1 MARPLSPAGIEVEA
15 MKRLL
20 KLLAIVVGALV
31 VLVIVVAAA
40 LAVFVDPNDYKDR
53 IETAVAAQTGRK
65 LTLEGDLDLRLFPTL
80 RLAVGRATL
89 GNAPGFGDAPFAEIG
104 SAELELKVLP
114 LLARRVD
121 VSQVRL
127 DGLVLNLARDAQ
139 GRNNWQDIGGAR
151 AAGAPAGQSGGAP
164 SNGGGAE
171 PQAGGESSGG
181 GAVRLD
187 VAEITVSNSEV
198 NWSDAATKTAWK
210 LTDFDLDAS
219 DFGPDRAFPITMDFA
234 VAGPDVQVDVGVDT
248 HATISL
254 AENRYRLD
262 DLAVKLAGS
271 GAGWPG
277 GEGQADLE
285 FASLIADLNTE
296 SVDLQNLTASFL
308 GVTAKGSLAGRNLL
322 SNLSLGGQVE
332 IEPFDPSAVL
342 GVFGVKVETADP
354 GVLKHASAKASFVY
368 DASRI
373 GLDKMTLALDDS
385 SLTGNVAV
393 RNGSALRFDLA
404 VDQINADRYL
414 PPAEESAP
422 AEQEEGSLD
431 EVDLPVEVLRSV
443 DADGKFALGKAQF
456 AGLSLSDAAFT
467 LTAKDGHVAIK
478 PQAKLY
484 GGEFA
489 GDVKLDVAGDAVK
502 LTYVQ
507 QLSGVDMAPLGQD
520 LLGSQMVTGTG
531 SVNLNLTSTGSN
543 VGQMRRALD
552 GDMSFTLKDG
562 ALEGLDLWYELR
574 RARALLNKAEA
585 PAKPEGPPR
594 TAFSSVSASGVVADA
609 IVTNRDLNATLPF
622 MSVDGKGTVNLLDS
636 GLDFDLVATVLDNET
651 VKSDPL
657 MADLVGQK
665 LPLVVGGTIDAPSV
679 KPDFQAI
686 VRARAQKEIDEQKN
700 EVQQRLDEQKQEAQ
714 DKLKDRLRGLLNR

>member
-1 MARPLSPAGIEVEA
+1 

-20 KLLAIVVGALV
+20 KLLAIVAGAII

-40 LAVFVDPNDYKDR
+40 VAIFVDPNDYKGR
-53 IETAVAAQTGRK
+53 IEAAVAQQTGRK

-89 GNAPGFGDAPFAEIG
+89 GNAPGFGDAPFAEIR
-104 SAELELKVLP
+104 SAELELAILP
-114 LLARRVD
+114 LLARRIEVHE
-121 VSQVRL
+121 VSL

-139 GRNNWQDIGGAR
+139 GRNNWQDLAGGD
-151 AAGAPAGQSGGAP
+151 AASPAAQPGGAPADGGAAP
-164 SNGGGAE
+164 EAGAD
-171 PQAGGESSGG
+171 SGG
-181 GAVRLD
+181 GAGVRLD
-187 VAEITVSNSEV
+187 VAEITVANSEV
-198 NWSDAATKTAWK
+198 NWSDAATKTSWK
-210 LTDFDLDAS
+210 LGNFDLDAS
-219 DFGPDRAFPITMDFA
+219 DFGPGKAFPIKMDFA
-234 VAGPDVQVDVGVDT
+234 VAGPEVNVDVGVDT
-248 HATISL
+248 RATISL
-254 AENRYRLD
+254 ADNRYRLE

-277 GEGQADLE
+277 GEGEADLR
-285 FASLIADLNTE
+285 FASLTADLNTE
-296 SVDLQNLTASFL
+296 SVDLENLAVTFL

-342 GVFGVKVETADP
+342 DVFGVKIETADP
-354 GVLKHASAKASFVY
+354 AVLKRASANANFVY

-373 GLDKMTLALDDS
+373 GLEKMTLALDDS
-385 SLTGNVAV
+385 SLTGSVAV
-393 RNGSALRFDLA
+393 RDGKALRFDLA

-414 PPAEESAP
+414 PPPEEGAAP
-422 AEQEEGSLD
+422 AEQQEEGSLD
-431 EVDLPVEVLRSV
+431 AVDLPVDVLRTL

-456 AGLSLSDAAFT
+456 AGMSLSDAAFT
-467 LTAKDGHVAIK
+467 LTAKDGHAEIK

-484 GGEFA
+484 GGQFT
-489 GDVKLDVAGDAVK
+489 GDVKLDVEGEAVN
-502 LTYVQ
+502 LAYVQ
-507 QLSGVDMAPLGQD
+507 ELSGVDMAPLGQD
-520 LLGSQMVTGTG
+520 LLGSQMVSGTG

-552 GDMSFTLKDG
+552 GDMSFTIKDG

-594 TAFSSVSASGVVADA
+594 TPFSSVSASGTVADA
-609 IVTNRDLNATLPF
+609 IVTNQDLNATLPF
-622 MSVDGKGTVNLLDS
+622 MTIDGKGTVNLLDS
-636 GLDFDLVATVLDNET
+636 SLDFDLVATVLDNET

-657 MADLVGQK
+657 MADLVGQQ
-665 LPLVVGGTIDAPSV
+665 LPLVVGGTIEAPSV

-686 VRARAQKEIDEQKN
+686 VRARAQKEIDEQKG
-700 EVQQRLDEQKQEAQ
+700 EVQERLEERKQEAQ
-714 DKLKDRLRGLLNR
+714 DKLKDRLRGLLDR